1 MNEETSTTGPVI
13 HTSAVALVIV
23 TITSDVMFVLLS
35 TKYFTVTTF
44 TFTSWK
50 ILKEKVNSIV

>member
-23 TITSDVMFVLLS
+23 TITSDVMFVSLS
-35 TKYFTVTTF
+35 GTKYFTVTTI
-44 TFTSWK
+44 TF
-50 ILKEKVNSIV
+50 NS

>member
-23 TITSDVMFVLLS
+23 TITSDVMFVSLS
-35 TKYFTVTTF
+35 TKYFTVTTI
-44 TFTSWK
+44 TF
-50 ILKEKVNSIV
+50 NS